1 MSDEHKLRESDGST
15 SSDTEELD
23 REAILKRRQR
33 FLKASL
39 GVLALSALGAAAEA
53 CACLSPPPP
62 RDTGV
67 STDAMTDDVSG
78 PQVCL
83 SARPP
88 DAESD
93 ADTDASADGEATG

>member
-1 MSDEHKLRESDGST
+1 MSNEHKLRDSDGH
-15 SSDTEELD
+15 DDEELD
-23 REAILKRRQR
+23 RDAIIKRRQR
-33 FLKASL
+33 FVKASL

-53 CACLSPPPP
+53 CACLSQVAP
-62 RDTGV
+62 DTGV
-67 STDAMTDDVSG
+67 TDAAQDAQGDVSG

-93 ADTDASADGEATG
+93 AESDASASSDGEATG